1 MKKPE
6 DISLYD
12 IYEAVELEHEVF
24 NIHQNPNPDC
34 LVGANIQA
42 ALEEQYSKVQERM
55 EKELKE
61 IPLSDVIHQIKQ

>member
-1 MKKPE
+1 M
-6 DISLYD
+6 
-12 IYEAVELEHEVF
+12 ELEHEVF
-24 NIHQNPNPDC
+24 NIHQNPNPNC

-61 IPLSDVIHQIKQ
+61 IPLSDVVHQIKQ